1 MRFWRDGLW
10 QHRDFRLLW
19 AGQTVSVFGS
29 LTTRLAL
36 PFTAVIYLDAPGWQ
50 VALLTVSDVIAGI
63 AFGLI
68 AGVWVDRLR
77 RRPIMITADLL
88 RAAVISS
95 VPVVALFGG
104 LHIAQLYVVAFI
116 VGILTTF
123 FDVSYQ
129 SYLPTLVEKEELV
142 EGNSKLTA
150 SAAVAEAGSFASA
163 GWMVQALTAPGAML
177 IDAATFLFSAG
188 AIWRIKSPEPPP
200 APPEERESLR
210 TEIAEGLN
218 AIRRDRLQVPM
229 MLSWMAMAMS
239 NGLVGGVI
247 IFFVTNDLGFSPGV
261 QGVIYGVGGVT
272 SFLGALVADNVRRR
286 LGAGGAMIAGLT
298 FGALGILI
306 TASAP
311 TVTWLAVIFL
321 VATQIVSDPGW
332 TVFDINLVS
341 LRQSITPERVMG
353 RVNSAV
359 RFSGLVATLTG
370 ALITAALIGPI
381 GARAMLFA
389 GAAVTFSGALALFFS
404 AVRRADA
411 PLAVDPTE
419 TLTHAHI
426 VELSEP

>member
-1 MRFWRDGLW
+1 
-10 QHRDFRLLW
+10 
-19 AGQTVSVFGS
+19 
-29 LTTRLAL
+29 
-36 PFTAVIYLDAPGWQ
+36 
-50 VALLTVSDVIAGI
+50 
-63 AFGLI
+63 
-68 AGVWVDRLR
+68 
-77 RRPIMITADLL
+77 
-88 RAAVISS
+88 
-95 VPVVALFGG
+95 
-104 LHIAQLYVVAFI
+104 
-116 VGILTTF
+116 
-123 FDVSYQ
+123 
-129 SYLPTLVEKEELV
+129 
-142 EGNSKLTA
+142 
-150 SAAVAEAGSFASA
+150 
-163 GWMVQALTAPGAML
+163 
-177 IDAATFLFSAG
+177 
-188 AIWRIKSPEPPP
+188 
-200 APPEERESLR
+200 LR

-218 AIRRDRLQVPM
+218 AIRHDRLQVPM

-247 IFFVTNDLGFSPGV
+247 IYFVTNDLGLSPGV

-286 LGAGGAMIAGLT
+286 LGAGGAMIVGLT
-298 FGALGILI
+298 LGAIGTLI

-332 TVFDINLVS
+332 TVYDINLVS

-359 RFSGLVATLTG
+359 RFSGLVATLIG

-389 GAAVTFSGALALFFS
+389 GAAVTFAGVLALFFS

-411 PLAVDPTE
+411 PLDIDPTE

>member
-1 MRFWRDGLW
+1 MQFWREGLW
-10 QHRDFRLLW
+10 QHRDFRFLW

-29 LTTRLAL
+29 LTGRLAL
-36 PFTAVIYLDAPGWQ
+36 PFAAVIFLEAPGWQ

-88 RAAVISS
+88 RAVVITS
-95 VPVVALFGG
+95 VPIVALFGG
-104 LHIAQLYVVAFI
+104 LHIVQLYVVAFV

-129 SYLPTLVEKEELV
+129 SYLPTLVEKDELV

-177 IDAATFLFSAG
+177 IDAATYLVSAA
-188 AIWRIKSPEPPP
+188 AIWRIKSPEPP
-200 APPEERESLR
+200 ATPPEERESLR

-218 AIRRDRLQVPM
+218 AIRHDRLQVPM

-272 SFLGALVADNVRRR
+272 SFAGALVADRIRRR
-286 LGAGGAMIAGLT
+286 LGAGGAMILGLT
-298 FGALGILI
+298 FGAIGILI

-332 TVFDINLVS
+332 TVYDINLVS

-359 RFSGLVATLTG
+359 RFSGLVGTLAG

-389 GAAVTFSGALALFFS
+389 GAAVTFAGVLALLFS

-411 PLAVDPTE
+411 PLDIDPTE

>member
-1 MRFWRDGLW
+1 MQFWREGLW
-10 QHRDFRLLW
+10 QHPDFRLLW

-36 PFTAVIYLDAPGWQ
+36 PFAAVIYLDSPGWQ

-88 RAAVISS
+88 RAAVIAS
-95 VPVVALFGG
+95 VPLVAFFGG
-104 LHIAQLYVVAFI
+104 LHIAQLYVVAFV

-177 IDAATFLFSAG
+177 IDAATFLFSAA
-188 AIWRIKSPEPPP
+188 AIWRIKSPEPEP
-200 APPEERESLR
+200 APPEARESLR

-218 AIRRDRLQVPM
+218 AIRHDRLQVPM

-286 LGAGGAMIAGLT
+286 RGAGGAMILGLT
-298 FGALGILI
+298 FGAIGILI

-311 TVTWLAVIFL
+311 TVAWLAVIFL

-332 TVFDINLVS
+332 TVYDINLVS

-359 RFSGLVATLTG
+359 RFSGLVATLAG

-389 GAAVTFSGALALFFS
+389 GAAVTFSGVLALFFS

-411 PLAVDPTE
+411 PLDIDPTE